1 MLFFIITQSYNQW
14 CLGGAIESLPD
25 GYNVCS
31 MLRDK
36 AGELSKR
43 FVFAQRG
50 VILWAG
56 FSFRG
61 KPPWNARPVN

>member
-50 VILWAG
+50 VIL
-56 FSFRG
+56 
-61 KPPWNARPVN
+61 